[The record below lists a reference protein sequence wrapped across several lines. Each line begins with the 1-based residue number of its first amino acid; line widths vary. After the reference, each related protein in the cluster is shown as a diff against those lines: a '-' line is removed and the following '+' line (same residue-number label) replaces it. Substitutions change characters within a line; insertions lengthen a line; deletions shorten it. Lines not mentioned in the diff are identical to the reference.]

1 MTNINIDTEK
11 LLEEIEKLQKA
22 RDSIKEIF
30 ETSVKDNQVLNDDW
44 SSDTSKVVDD
54 EFKRFDIAQKDYIA
68 KIDTLIEYLK
78 DVVTDSYIDYEAQE
92 NKLIDENI
100 ATN

>member
-11 LLEEIEKLQKA
+11 LLEEIDKLQEA
-22 RDSIKEIF
+22 RDSMNELF
-30 ETSVKDNQVLNDDW
+30 EASVNENKILNEDW
-44 SSDTSKVVDD
+44 SSDTSKVVDE
-54 EFKRFDIAQKDYIA
+54 EFKRFDDAQKEYIT

-78 DVVTDSYIDYEAQE
+78 DVVTDSYIDYETQE